1 MRASPKTVQRPSSE
15 LDKPAKDRIAEQAN
29 DLFTSFGINI
39 SLDTIAFFAHTNV
52 ATVVKYFGTRER
64 LLSDFLGSL
73 IRQAERNWK
82 EIEQEYPDDPE
93 AQLRKWVAYAE
104 FAADLSM
111 QEPQAQLSRAAVDLI
126 SADRKN
132 PLLTVIELFW
142 QAEQRR
148 IVKLCE
154 KARFR
159 DPSGLADKLLLLVNG
174 ARNERNR
181 YGYKGPSSKLPEA
194 GDDLM
199 VVHGALRKPLL
210 ELD

>member
-1 MRASPKTVQRPSSE
+1 MQATPKTVQPPRTE
-15 LDKPAKDRIAEQAN
+15 LDTPAKDRIVEEAN
-29 DLFTSFGINI
+29 SLFTSFGVNV
-39 SLDTIAFFAHTNV
+39 SLDSIAICAHTTV

-64 LLSDFLGSL
+64 LVSDFLASL
-73 IRQAERNWK
+73 IKEAERGWK
-82 EIEQEYPDDPE
+82 EIEQEYPNDPE
-93 AQLRKWVAYAE
+93 AHLRKWVYYAE

-111 QEPQAQLSRAAVDLI
+111 HDSQAQLSRAAVDLI
-126 SADRKN
+126 SANRKN
-132 PLLTVIELFW
+132 PLLTVIEMFW

-148 IVKLCE
+148 IIKLCE

-181 YGYKGPSSKLPEA
+181 YGYKGPSSKLAEA

-199 VVHGALRKPLL
+199 VAHGAQRKPLL
-210 ELD
+210 DPD